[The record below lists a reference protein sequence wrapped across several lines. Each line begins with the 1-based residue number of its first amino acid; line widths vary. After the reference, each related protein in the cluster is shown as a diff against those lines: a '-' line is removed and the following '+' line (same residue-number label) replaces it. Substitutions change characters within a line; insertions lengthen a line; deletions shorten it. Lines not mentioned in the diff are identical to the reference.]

1 MGPVSYKVSAPGSL
15 FLLGEHAV
23 LHNKRALVMSID
35 KRITVSLIPRDD
47 SLIGIRS
54 ALGQHETSLTNLS
67 IQAPFEYILTAIQ
80 RYLPELNTGFDLEVE
95 SDFSSTQGLGS
106 SAAVCLSTVAVLDR
120 YTQQR
125 DPASL
130 PTILNSLFQS
140 ARDVVRS
147 VQGLGSG
154 ADVAASTVGGV
165 VLYQQDHP
173 SILKRF
179 SQLPPVVVCY
189 SGFKTKTVDVV
200 NRFEHQRLKYP
211 KMYEGLFSASDEAVI
226 AAQQALEKEDWP
238 ALGEL
243 FNSQQGVMDAYGVGL
258 PVLTQL
264 INTLRQE
271 PTIWGAKI
279 SGSGLGDCVIGLGT
293 LKTTIPVVAVSPAFE
308 GLRYE

>member
-23 LHNKRALVMSID
+23 LHNKKALVMSID
-35 KRITVSLIPRDD
+35 KRITVSLTPRND
-47 SLIGIRS
+47 SLIHIHS
-54 ALGQHETSLTNLS
+54 ALGHHETSLTNLR
-67 IQAPFEYILTAIQ
+67 IQTPFEYVLTAIQ
-80 RYLPELNTGFDLEVE
+80 KYLPELNTGFDLEIE

-106 SAAVCLSTVAVLDR
+106 SAAVCLSTIAVLDK

-125 DPASL
+125 DSKSL
-130 PTILNSLFQS
+130 PTILDKLFQS
-140 ARDVVRS
+140 AREVIRS

-154 ADVAASTVGGV
+154 ADVAASAVGGV
-165 VLYQQDHP
+165 VLYQQDEP
-173 SILKRF
+173 SILQKF

-189 SGFKTKTVDVV
+189 SGFKMKTVDVV
-200 NRFEHQRLKYP
+200 NHFEHQRLKYP
-211 KMYEGLFSASDEAVI
+211 KMYECLFSASDEAVS

-264 INTLRQE
+264 IDSLRQE
-271 PTIWGAKI
+271 STIWGAKI

-293 LKTTIPVVAVSPAFE
+293 LKTSIPVVSVSPSFE